1 VHLGQPG
8 FSSVAV
14 EGQRLRCGAGA
25 RLKTVAIE
33 ARRHGVAGLEFLEG
47 IPGSVGGALRMN
59 AGAHGGA
66 TCDALVEVCLMD
78 LTGQQQT
85 LPASELHAEYRSCAL
100 LRDHVAIEA
109 VFRGVPGDVAAIEQR
124 MKAFNDRRW
133 SSQPAAPSAGCV
145 FKNPPGIPA
154 GRLVDELGLKGTGIG
169 GARVSLEH
177 GNFIVTEGQATA
189 TDVLALIA
197 LIQERAREEKG
208 VELETEVQIVG
219 EDPRA

>member
-1 VHLGQPG
+1 
-8 FSSVAV
+8 
-14 EGQRLRCGAGA
+14 
-25 RLKTVAIE
+25 
-33 ARRHGVAGLEFLEG
+33 
-47 IPGSVGGALRMN
+47 
-59 AGAHGGA
+59 
-66 TCDALVEVCLMD
+66 
-78 LTGQQQT
+78 
-85 LPASELHAEYRSCAL
+85 
-100 LRDHVAIEA
+100 
-109 VFRGVPGDVAAIEQR
+109 